1 MKKKSTVTD
10 REPVHNRPCQ
20 CKHAYVHTHICHR
33 PYHAYHRCGCIA
45 RQSCELATC
54 MPCLPNFLL
63 ICAVSFARQGRPCQG
78 KKIVVNDRMCSCAA
92 GRSVIAITMYLCMR
106 VRSMIAI
113 ASFVWS
119 VSGARERGWRSMPAE
134 NLILVRHRVI
144 YTCLDRLYEI
154 IRSYG

>member
-1 MKKKSTVTD
+1 MATVTYPTQPAKKVSFVGRFD
-10 REPVHNRPCQ
+10 PSLCCNLI
-20 CKHAYVHTHICHR
+20 YYYI
-33 PYHAYHRCGCIA
+33 
-45 RQSCELATC
+45 ATC

-106 VRSMIAI
+106 VRSMIVI